1 MNESEEISF
10 SHYFHYSVLVSS
22 IQPTQQTQ
30 QSTETVAD
38 DEVSTQQSPSANQT
52 VEHRSAMSLSELS
65 KSQKKSLRM
74 NIAGFDYKQ
83 KIIDRVTQDIRIV
96 DNAVKASA
104 KNYISSFEM
113 MLTTREILQSLSNRY
128 IRERPQLVDQLIER
142 YQSLKQ
148 SSIKDKIES

>member
-1 MNESEEISF
+1 ML
-10 SHYFHYSVLVSS
+10 VLS
-22 IQPTQQTQ
+22 IQPTQQIQ

-38 DEVSTQQSPSANQT
+38 DEVSIQQSSSANQT
-52 VEHRSAMSLSELS
+52 VEHRSTMSLNELS
-65 KSQKKSLRM
+65 KSQKKNLRM

-83 KIIDRVTQDIRIV
+83 KIIDRVIQDIRIV
-96 DNAVKASA
+96 DNAMKTSA

-128 IRERPQLVDQLIER
+128 IRERFQLVDQLIER